1 MGLTFIAF
9 KLKRDILFRFRYF
22 AHGEA
27 LALSQRVV
35 GLYILALKPSSIELN
50 RFARRALSQLTA
62 EYDLD
67 LYEEFLDAW
76 GTHIITALLVGGMIE
91 ERASVKRCFVATSK
105 DAFERCI
112 PFSSRAQTS
121 SNCAYYASQAR
132 VTSKRR
138 LGGNVEAKND
148 NEWKRTLAGAP
159 ALLQILTMMPWYAFV
174 SNKVV
179 KQNLR
184 ASIQYRL
191 RCAHR
196 HQVDAVLQVNARLP
210 PCFSSNTRNVIFSV
224 FVSMIVQLDA
234 KERLRCVIY
243 SNRFR
248 IRPPITDRASFK
260 AQDNFNFR
268 YSCHEV
274 HRDYSHIQISHI
286 KGLHSIYVSLVS
298 FETSLLSQSY
308 SLV

>member
-1 MGLTFIAF
+1 MTAIAF
-9 KLKRDILFRFRYF
+9 KLKRSILFRLRYL

-50 RFARRALSQLTA
+50 PFARHALSQLTA

-76 GTHIITALLVGGMIE
+76 GTHIVTASLVGGMVE

-112 PFSSRAQTS
+112 PFSSRSQIGPD
-121 SNCAYYASQAR
+121 CGYYASQAR
-132 VTSKRR
+132 ETSKRR
-138 LGGNVEAKND
+138 LGGNVQAEND
-148 NEWKRTLAGAP
+148 NKWKKTLAVEP
-159 ALLQILTMMPWYAFV
+159 ALLQILEMIPWYEFV
-174 SNKVV
+174 TNRVV

-196 HQVDAVLQVNARLP
+196 YQVEAVRQVNARLP
-210 PCFSSNTRNVIFSV
+210 PCFSSNTINVISFV
-224 FVSMIVQLDA
+224 FVSMMVQSD
-234 KERLRCVIY
+234 I
-243 SNRFR
+243 
-248 IRPPITDRASFK
+248 
-260 AQDNFNFR
+260 
-268 YSCHEV
+268 
-274 HRDYSHIQISHI
+274 
-286 KGLHSIYVSLVS
+286 
-298 FETSLLSQSY
+298 
-308 SLV
+308 